1 MWLRTWKVL
10 KRSDFLTDSIKDP
23 DWTELLLE
31 PSRGFQAR
39 LNTCRC
45 DPENSRVD
53 MTPVKPS

>member
-1 MWLRTWKVL
+1 MWLWTWKVL

-31 PSRGFQAR
+31 PSHGLQAR

-45 DPENSRVD
+45 DPEKSRVD